1 MAPLRTN
8 TGLNARLCG
17 PPPLAQYASTLQNSG
32 TTDKSACPPPQHVR
46 RTGSGRGSPPVQAP
60 CAMPL
65 TSGTQHN
72 PGLAEIIQSGDG
84 ELEGDPH
91 EDLAGLV
98 GQRRCRRATSRVG
111 SMSRRVLVL
120 VLAVANRTT

>member
-1 MAPLRTN
+1 
-8 TGLNARLCG
+8 
-17 PPPLAQYASTLQNSG
+17 
-32 TTDKSACPPPQHVR
+32 
-46 RTGSGRGSPPVQAP
+46 
-60 CAMPL
+60 MPL

-84 ELEGDPH
+84 ELEGDSH